1 MVLVL
6 KLSAERLRN
15 DSCMR
20 PRRSGK
26 LTDFKRDKRLRGRW
40 TLINRNSN
48 VYMLL
53 IFANIFFLK
62 KVFIIIFKV
71 IYILIKRS

>member
-15 DSCMR
+15 DSYMR
-20 PRRSGK
+20 PRKRGK
-26 LTDFKRDKRLRGRW
+26 LTDFKRDKRLRARW

-48 VYMLL
+48 VYMIL
-53 IFANIFFLK
+53 IFVNIFFK
-62 KVFIIIFKV
+62 KSFQHNF
-71 IYILIKRS
+71 